1 VPDSISL
8 VELASL
14 ADMLGLEGLKE
25 VVEHALKQRHCHS
38 FHKPCAGTGFN
49 AFFSKLTIFDVFAVA
64 GCCIG
69 VLEVLPLSAA
79 YGLDDLYQKCLEWVT
94 QHFVRIWP
102 SRAFASLPRELRE
115 KCYQQHVV
123 HMSPDKVSFSRYKI
137 AFCVHVG

>member
-1 VPDSISL
+1 MEFLPIKNGYYFGHMMVIFS
-8 VELASL
+8 ELESNEL
-14 ADMLGLEGLKE
+14 HF
-25 VVEHALKQRHCHS
+25 V
-38 FHKPCAGTGFN
+38 
-49 AFFSKLTIFDVFAVA
+49 IA

-94 QHFVRIWP
+94 RHFVRIWP

-123 HMSPDKVSFSRYKI
+123 HMSPEKVSFAGKQNGVR
-137 AFCVHVG
+137 F